1 MRQDLFGL
9 LSEFTVL
16 LLGAFL
22 IVYAVSGRIGIP
34 ASPTVLMIL
43 GAVFIYWALRN
54 WMRKEAPALRT
65 KTHLR
70 AGSLVIVGLL
80 IITIPF
86 SPLRDTSVLLGL
98 AGAVL
103 VLRGLVVAMLSV
115 RLPKQG

>member
-16 LLGAFL
+16 LLGGFL
-22 IVYAVSGRIGIP
+22 IVWALAGRIGVP

-43 GAVFIYWALRN
+43 GAVFIYWSLRN
-54 WMRKEAPALRT
+54 WMRKEPPAARL

-80 IITIPF
+80 IVMIPF
-86 SPLRDTSVLLGL
+86 ARLRDTRLLLGA
-98 AGAVL
+98 AGVVL
-103 VLRGLVVAMLSV
+103 VLRGLVVAGLSL
-115 RLPKQG
+115 RPAK